1 MIRRCGLQA
10 NASFIA
16 ATAARLD
23 TFAVVGL
30 LERLNESL
38 QLFGRVADCGDELLT
53 GLRHDNSFASRHD
66 NSFASRHDNSFAS
79 HTGRRP
85 PYFREIDQ
93 KRLDA
98 QFEAQ
103 VAACRGELM
112 QGMQLDRMLYAKATT
127 LMQAQVAQW
136 L

>member
-53 GLRHDNSFASRHD
+53 GLRHD